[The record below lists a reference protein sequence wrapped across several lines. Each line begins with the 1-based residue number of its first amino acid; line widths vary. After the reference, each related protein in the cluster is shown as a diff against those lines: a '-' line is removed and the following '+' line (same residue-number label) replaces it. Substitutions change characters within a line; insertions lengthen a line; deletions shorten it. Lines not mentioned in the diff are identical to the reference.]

1 MSKIVMTKQEF
12 AHLIHAKA
20 AQEVMEGLVQLV
32 NEMVGKDDFKPEIF
46 LPVLI
51 GIFSNLTD
59 DYNKEVAKYIK
70 EEDAGF
76 AIEDVFIKD
85 V

>member
-12 AHLIHAKA
+12 AKLIHAKA
-20 AQEVMEGLVQLV
+20 AQEVVEGLVQLV
-32 NEMVGKDDFKPEIF
+32 NEMVSKDDFKPEIF
-46 LPVLI
+46 LPVLL

>member
-1 MSKIVMTKQEF
+1 MTKKEF
-12 AHLIHAKA
+12 ASLIHAKA
-20 AQEVMEGLVQLV
+20 AQEVVESLLQLID
-32 NEMVGKDDFKPEIF
+32 EMIGKDDFKPEIF
-46 LPVLI
+46 LPVLL

-59 DYNKEVAKYIK
+59 DYNKEVAKHIK

>member
-1 MSKIVMTKQEF
+1 MTKKEF
-12 AHLIHAKA
+12 ANLVSAKT
-20 AQEVMEGLVQLV
+20 AQEVIETLVQLV
-32 NEMVGKDDFKPEIF
+32 DEMVGKDDFKPEIF
-46 LPVLI
+46 LPVLL

-59 DYNKEVAKYIK
+59 NFNKEVAKYVK
-70 EEDAGF
+70 EEDGGF

>member
-12 AHLIHAKA
+12 ANLIHAKA
-20 AQEVMEGLVQLV
+20 AQEVIESLVQLV
-32 NEMVGKDDFKPEIF
+32 DEMVGKDDFKPEIF
-46 LPVLI
+46 LPVLL
-51 GIFSNLTD
+51 GIFNNLTD
-59 DYNKEVAKYIK
+59 DYNKEVAKHIK

-76 AIEDVFIKD
+76 AIEAIFIKD

>member
-12 AHLIHAKA
+12 AKLIHAKA

>member
-12 AHLIHAKA
+12 AKLIHAKA
-20 AQEVMEGLVQLV
+20 AQEAVEGLVQLV
-32 NEMVGKDDFKPEIF
+32 NEMVSKDDFKPEIF
-46 LPVLI
+46 LPVLL

>member
-12 AHLIHAKA
+12 AKLIHAKA
-20 AQEVMEGLVQLV
+20 AQEVVEGLVQLV

-46 LPVLI
+46 LPVLL

-59 DYNKEVAKYIK
+59 DYNKEVAKHIK

-76 AIEDVFIKD
+76 AIEDIFIKD

>member
-1 MSKIVMTKQEF
+1 MTKQEF
-12 AHLIHAKA
+12 ANLIHAKA
-20 AQEVMEGLVQLV
+20 AQEVVESLVQMV

-46 LPVLI
+46 LPVLL
-51 GIFSNLTD
+51 GIFSKLTD

-76 AIEDVFIKD
+76 AIEDIFIKD

>member
-12 AHLIHAKA
+12 TKLIHAKA

-32 NEMVGKDDFKPEIF
+32 NEMVSKDDFKPEIF

>member
-12 AHLIHAKA
+12 ANLIHTKA
-20 AQEVMEGLVQLV
+20 AQEVIEGLVQLV

-46 LPVLI
+46 LPVLL

-76 AIEDVFIKD
+76 ALEDVIIKD
-85 V
+85 E

>member
-1 MSKIVMTKQEF
+1 MTKQEF
-12 AHLIHAKA
+12 AKLIHAKA

>member
-12 AHLIHAKA
+12 ANVIHANA
-20 AQEVMEGLVQLV
+20 AKEAMESMVQMV
-32 NEMVGKDDFKPEIF
+32 NEMIGKDDFKPEIF
-46 LPVLI
+46 LPVLL

-59 DYNKEVAKYIK
+59 DYNKEVAKHIK

>member
-12 AHLIHAKA
+12 ANLIHAKA
-20 AQEVMEGLVQLV
+20 AQEVVESLVQLV
-32 NEMVGKDDFKPEIF
+32 DEMVGKDDFKPEIF
-46 LPVLI
+46 LPVLL
-51 GIFSNLTD
+51 GIFSHLTD

>member
-12 AHLIHAKA
+12 AKLIHAKA
-20 AQEVMEGLVQLV
+20 AQEVIEGLVQLI
-32 NEMVGKDDFKPEIF
+32 NEMVSKDDFKPEIF
-46 LPVLI
+46 LPVLL

>member
-12 AHLIHAKA
+12 ANLIHTKA
-20 AQEVMEGLVQLV
+20 AQEVIESLVQVV

-46 LPVLI
+46 LPVLL

-76 AIEDVFIKD
+76 ALEDVFIKD

>member
-12 AHLIHAKA
+12 ANLIHAKA
-20 AQEVMEGLVQLV
+20 AQEVVESLVQMV

-51 GIFSNLTD
+51 GIFSKLTD

>member
-12 AHLIHAKA
+12 AKLIHAKA

-46 LPVLI
+46 LPVLL

>member
-12 AHLIHAKA
+12 AKLIHTKA
-20 AQEVMEGLVQLV
+20 AQEVVESLVQLV

-46 LPVLI
+46 LPVLL

-59 DYNKEVAKYIK
+59 DYNKEVAKHIK

-76 AIEDVFIKD
+76 AIEDIFIKD

>member
-12 AHLIHAKA
+12 ANLIHAKA
-20 AQEVMEGLVQLV
+20 AQEAIESLVQMIDK
-32 NEMVGKDDFKPEIF
+32 MVYQDDFKPEIF
-46 LPVLI
+46 LPVLL
-51 GIFSNLTD
+51 GILSKLTD
-59 DYNKEVAKYIK
+59 DYNTEVAKYVK

>member
-1 MSKIVMTKQEF
+1 MSKIVMTKKDF
-12 AHLIHAKA
+12 ASLIHAKA
-20 AQEVMEGLVQLV
+20 AQEAVECLVKV
-32 NEMVGKDDFKPEIF
+32 VDEMIGKDDFKPEIF
-46 LPVLI
+46 IPVLL

-70 EEDAGF
+70 EEDAEF

>member
-12 AHLIHAKA
+12 ANLIHAKA
-20 AQEVMEGLVQLV
+20 AQEVVESLVQLV

-51 GIFSNLTD
+51 GIFSKLTD

>member
-12 AHLIHAKA
+12 ANLIHAKA
-20 AQEVMEGLVQLV
+20 AQEVVESLVKLV
-32 NEMVGKDDFKPEIF
+32 DEMVGRDDFKPEIF
-46 LPVLI
+46 LPVLL

-59 DYNKEVAKYIK
+59 DYNKEVAKHIK

-76 AIEDVFIKD
+76 AIEDICIKD
-85 V
+85 E

>member
-12 AHLIHAKA
+12 ANLIHAKA

-76 AIEDVFIKD
+76 ALEDVFIKD

>member
-12 AHLIHAKA
+12 AKLIHAKA
-20 AQEVMEGLVQLV
+20 TQEVVESLVQLV

-46 LPVLI
+46 LPVLL

-59 DYNKEVAKYIK
+59 DYNKEVAKHIK

-76 AIEDVFIKD
+76 AIEDIFIKD

>member
-12 AHLIHAKA
+12 AKLIHAKA
-20 AQEVMEGLVQLV
+20 AQEAVECLVQVV

-46 LPVLI
+46 LPVLL

>member
-12 AHLIHAKA
+12 ANLIHAKA
-20 AQEVMEGLVQLV
+20 AQEVVESLVQLV

-46 LPVLI
+46 LPVLL
-51 GIFSNLTD
+51 GIFSKLTD

-76 AIEDVFIKD
+76 AIEDIFIKD

>member
-1 MSKIVMTKQEF
+1 MTKQEF
-12 AHLIHAKA
+12 AKLIHAKA

-32 NEMVGKDDFKPEIF
+32 NEMVSKDDFKPEIF

>member
-12 AHLIHAKA
+12 AKLIHAKA
-20 AQEVMEGLVQLV
+20 AQEVVEGLVQMV

-46 LPVLI
+46 LPVLL

-59 DYNKEVAKYIK
+59 NYNKEVAKYIK

>member
-12 AHLIHAKA
+12 AKLIHAKA
-20 AQEVMEGLVQLV
+20 AQEVIEGLVQLV
-32 NEMVGKDDFKPEIF
+32 NEMVSKDDFKPEIF
-46 LPVLI
+46 LPVLL

>member
-12 AHLIHAKA
+12 ANLIHAKA
-20 AQEVMEGLVQLV
+20 AQEAIESLVQLID
-32 NEMVGKDDFKPEIF
+32 NMIGQDDFKPEIF
-46 LPVLI
+46 LPVLL

-59 DYNKEVAKYIK
+59 DYNKEVAKHIK

>member
-12 AHLIHAKA
+12 ANLIHAKA
-20 AQEVMEGLVQLV
+20 AQEVVESLVKMV
-32 NEMVGKDDFKPEIF
+32 DEMVGKDDFKPEIF
-46 LPVLI
+46 LPVLL

-59 DYNKEVAKYIK
+59 DYNKEVAKHIK

-76 AIEDVFIKD
+76 AIEDIFIKD

>member
-12 AHLIHAKA
+12 ANLIHTKA
-20 AQEVMEGLVQLV
+20 AQEVVESLVQMV

-46 LPVLI
+46 LPVLL

-59 DYNKEVAKYIK
+59 DYNKEVAKHIK

-76 AIEDVFIKD
+76 AIEDICIKD
-85 V
+85 E

>member
-12 AHLIHAKA
+12 ANLIHAKA
-20 AQEVMEGLVQLV
+20 AQEVIESLVQLV
-32 NEMVGKDDFKPEIF
+32 NEMIGKDDFKPEIF
-46 LPVLI
+46 LPVLL

-59 DYNKEVAKYIK
+59 DYNAEVAKHIK

-76 AIEDVFIKD
+76 AIEDVIIKD
-85 V
+85 E

>member
-12 AHLIHAKA
+12 ANLIHAKA
-20 AQEVMEGLVQLV
+20 AQEAIESLVQLV

-46 LPVLI
+46 LPVLL
-51 GIFSNLTD
+51 GIFSHITN
-59 DYNKEVAKYIK
+59 DYNAEVAKHIK

-76 AIEDVFIKD
+76 AIEDVIIKD
-85 V
+85 E

>member
-12 AHLIHAKA
+12 ANLIHAKA
-20 AQEVMEGLVQLV
+20 AQEVVESLVKLV
-32 NEMVGKDDFKPEIF
+32 DEMVGQDDFKPEIF
-46 LPVLI
+46 LPVLL

-59 DYNKEVAKYIK
+59 DYNKEVAKHIK

-76 AIEDVFIKD
+76 AIEDICIKD
-85 V
+85 E